1 MASSSSFFMN
11 LLYKNPSTS
20 LIYLAGVKFRDL
32 VSILDFMYCGKV
44 GLAELGYGNQ
54 NIYTFFNYC

>member
-1 MASSSSFFMN
+1 MN

-44 GLAELGYGNQ
+44 GFAELGYGNQ
-54 NIYTFFNYC
+54 NIYTFFNFC